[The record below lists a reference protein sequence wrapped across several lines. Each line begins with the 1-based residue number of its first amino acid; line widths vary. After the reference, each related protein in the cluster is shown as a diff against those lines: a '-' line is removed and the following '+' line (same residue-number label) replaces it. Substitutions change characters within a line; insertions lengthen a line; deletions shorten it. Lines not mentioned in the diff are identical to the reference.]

1 MCTGLE
7 VLLVGAAVGG
17 TALSAYGQIQQGREA
32 NKAAIAQGEQM
43 SEQAGQE
50 EDAAAAQAERI
61 RKAAR
66 SQVGEARAALSAS
79 GVSAEEGS
87 ALQIQEQIIKDS
99 ESDALATILTG
110 KRRGST
116 LSDNAM
122 NTRRQGAAA
131 QRAGQIGAVGTVLSN
146 AGSYGRAS
154 GWKGGTGGPAAV
166 TVNG

>member
-1 MCTGLE
+1 MGIETA
-7 VLLVGAAVGG
+7 LLIVAAAG
-17 TALSAYGQIQQGREA
+17 TAASAYGQIQQGKEA
-32 NKAAIAQGEQM
+32 DRAAIAQGQQL

-79 GVSAEEGS
+79 GVSSDEGS
-87 ALQIQEQIIKDS
+87 ALKIQEDIIKDS

-110 KRRGST
+110 QRRGST
-116 LSDNAM
+116 LSDNAV
-122 NTRRQGAAA
+122 NARRQGAAA
-131 QRAGQIGAVGTVLSN
+131 KRAGQIGAVGTVLSS

-154 GWKGGTGGPAAV
+154 GWKGGTGSPV
-166 TVNG
+166 TVTG